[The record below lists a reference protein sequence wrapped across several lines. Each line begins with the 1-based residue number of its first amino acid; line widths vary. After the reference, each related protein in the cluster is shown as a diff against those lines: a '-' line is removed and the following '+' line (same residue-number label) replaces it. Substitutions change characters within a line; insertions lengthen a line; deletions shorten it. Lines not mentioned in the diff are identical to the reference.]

1 MHHSLPRILYKNNQ
15 KSTSSYSKAPRGL
28 SVLLR
33 VLSIFTEFAISP
45 RSFLRQCPTRY
56 AIRAGQN
63 LPDKEFRYLRTVIV
77 TAAVY
82 WRFKSNLRSKPLSS
96 PLNVPAP
103 GRRQPLYVI
112 FRFSRDLCFGKQLL
126 GPIHCGRPWPAPLIP
141 KLRGQFAEFL
151 KMDYLAAFSILN
163 SSTSVGLRYGFSIS
177 H

>member
-33 VLSIFTEFAISP
+33 VLCIFTEFAISP
-45 RSFLRQCPTRY
+45 RSILRQCPTRY

-103 GRRQPLYVI
+103 GRRQPLYVAL
-112 FRFSRDLCFGKQLL
+112 RLGRDLCFWLTVGWAYSL
-126 GPIHCGRPWPAPLIP
+126 RPLNAPSARDFTSHGTPYP
-141 KLRGQFAEFL
+141 KVTG
-151 KMDYLAAFSILN
+151 SICR
-163 SSTSVGLRYGFSIS
+163 VP
-177 H
+177 